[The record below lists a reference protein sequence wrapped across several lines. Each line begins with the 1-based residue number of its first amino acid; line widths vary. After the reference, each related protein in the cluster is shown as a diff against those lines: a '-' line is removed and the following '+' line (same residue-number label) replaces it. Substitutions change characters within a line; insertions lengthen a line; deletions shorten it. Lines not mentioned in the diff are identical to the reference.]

1 METYSSI
8 FKKQSPVI
16 ATLYW
21 LNLSTINWRLGIR
34 TLANL
39 SGKRGSPAE
48 RQMNIIFK
56 KKFWL
61 KSIFALGLVCI
72 LVFSNAQAAM
82 AARSGGRIGGGSF
95 GTPSRTYSAPRGG
108 SYGGSYGGGYGYGGG
123 GFGFPFLLP
132 FVGFGGLG
140 GLFSVFILIAIANFL
155 VRSFGNSGVDGDV
168 GYGNSSQVAVA
179 QVQVGLLSNA
189 RQLQPELNRLALTAD
204 TSTAVGRAAVLQEA
218 TLALLRNPEY
228 WVYGATESQKA
239 SLDAAEAKFNQLAL
253 TERSKFTKETLT
265 NVNSVIKGEEQKALA
280 GNQEGAAIQLKP
292 EDSGEYSGEYIVATV
307 IVGVTGNLE
316 LPKINGSDDL
326 RQALQQM
333 GSVGSDRLLAVEILW
348 TPQAEGDTLSTDDI
362 LAYYPNLKL
371 V

>member
-1 METYSSI
+1 
-8 FKKQSPVI
+8 
-16 ATLYW
+16 
-21 LNLSTINWRLGIR
+21 
-34 TLANL
+34 
-39 SGKRGSPAE
+39 
-48 RQMNIIFK
+48 MNIIFK

-61 KSIFALGLVCI
+61 KSILALGLVCI

-108 SYGGSYGGGYGYGGG
+108 SYGRSYGGGYGYGGG

-155 VRSFGNSGVDGDV
+155 VRSFGNSGVDGDL

-228 WVYGATESQKA
+228 WVYGATEFQKA

-265 NVNSVIKGEEQKALA
+265 NVNSVIEGGEEQKALA
-280 GNQEGAAIQLKP
+280 GNQEGTAIKLKP
-292 EDSGEYSGEYIVATV
+292 EDSGEYIVATV
-307 IVGVTGNLE
+307 IVGITGKLE
-316 LPKINGSDDL
+316 LPKINDSDDL

-333 GSVGSDRLLAVEILW
+333 GSIGSDRLLAVEILW